1 MATKKTFEQ
10 ILKNS
15 ENIERDAG
23 RSEFGNILNQILND
37 SENIERDAVR
47 GRTKTDQMANTSNYM
62 GIKVVKKTTN
72 KQKSK
77 QVNKADAK
85 KTILDSFTNI
95 EREKPESIEIQAIYD
110 IREFLDYMEKII
122 RNGKLTTEEKKKVQ
136 KKNKQWKKSIEILAN
151 YTEHRE

>member
-1 MATKKTFEQ
+1 MVTKKTFEQ
-10 ILKNS
+10 ILEDS

-23 RSEFGNILNQILND
+23 RSDFENILNQILKD
-37 SENIERDAVR
+37 SENIERDAGR
-47 GRTKTDQMANTSNYM
+47 GRTKTGQMANISKN
-62 GIKVVKKTTN
+62 IASELAKKTTN
-72 KQKSK
+72 KQKGK

-95 EREKPESIEIQAIYD
+95 EREKPESADLQAICD

-122 RNGKLTTEEKKKVQ
+122 RNGKLTAEEKKKVQ
-136 KKNKQWKKSIEILAN
+136 KKNKQWKKSIEILMN

>member
-1 MATKKTFEQ
+1 MVSKKTFEQ
-10 ILKNS
+10 ILNDA

-23 RSEFGNILNQILND
+23 RSEFGNILNQILKD

-47 GRTKTDQMANTSNYM
+47 GKTKTNQVANASKN
-62 GIKVVKKTTN
+62 IASEAAKKTTN

-95 EREKPESIEIQAIYD
+95 EREKTEPIEIQAIND